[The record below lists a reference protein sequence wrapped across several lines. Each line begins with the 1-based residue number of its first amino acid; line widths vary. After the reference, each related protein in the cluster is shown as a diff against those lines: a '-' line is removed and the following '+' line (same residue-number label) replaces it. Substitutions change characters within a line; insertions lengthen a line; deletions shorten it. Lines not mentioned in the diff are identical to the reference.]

1 VLNFR
6 QAEHADIATLRALAE
21 KIWRACYPP
30 IIGMA
35 QVEYMLEM
43 MYSEEVIRREL
54 DDGVRWELALDAGT
68 PVGFL
73 SISAEHDARAKL
85 NKLYLVPELHGT
97 GRGQQLIRRSLEVA
111 ASLGARELWLQVNKR
126 NERAIHAYT
135 RAGFRVDREAVFKI
149 GNGFVMDDFIMCRV
163 VP

>member
-1 VLNFR
+1 MLTFR
-6 QAEHADIATLRALAE
+6 RADHPDVATIRHLAE
-21 KIWRACYPP
+21 RIWRACYPS
-30 IIGMA
+30 IIGAA
-35 QVEYMLEM
+35 QVEYMLAA
-43 MYSEEVIRREL
+43 MYSEPVIRQEIS
-54 DDGVRWELALDAGT
+54 DGVQWEIAYNENE

-73 SISAEHDARAKL
+73 SITREKGDSAKL

>member
-6 QAEHADIATLRALAE
+6 HAEHADIATLRALAE

-43 MYSEEVIRREL
+43 MYSEEVICREIE
-54 DDGVRWELALDAGT
+54 DGVRWELALHAGA
-68 PVGFL
+68 PIGFL
-73 SISAEHDARAKL
+73 SLSPELNARAKL

-97 GRGQQLIRRSLEVA
+97 GRGQQLITRALELA
-111 ASLGARELWLQVNKR
+111 ATLGARELWLQVNKR

-135 RAGFRVDREAVFKI
+135 RAGFRVDREAVLKI
-149 GNGFVMDDFIMCRV
+149 GNGFVMDDFIMSRV